1 MSKIEYLE
9 ERVKDLKEQLENPYL
24 EADEAADLGLDLYM
38 AEEQLRF
45 AYEDEA
51 LDQQGLPH
59 PWGY

>member
-1 MSKIEYLE
+1 MSKIEILE
-9 ERVKDLKEQLENPYL
+9 ERVKDLKGRLENPCL
-24 EADEAADLGLDLYM
+24 NADEAVDLGADLYE
-38 AEEQLRF
+38 AQEQLRF